1 MCDEH
6 ATCERELALSVERDR
21 VVDAKR
27 VNGSVNMN
35 VNVSVIMR
43 VHVNVFE
50 CNWDCV
56 CGVSAKFQS
65 KSECKR
71 ELDWNCER
79 KC

>member
-50 CNWDCV
+50 CN
-56 CGVSAKFQS
+56 
-65 KSECKR
+65 
-71 ELDWNCER
+71 
-79 KC
+79 